1 MRKKISILQVKFA
14 RFRRIRLPRHIRR
27 AKIASRHPYAV
38 PVITISSLLLIT
50 GLVFLLAR
58 QTNNLPKVQD
68 AKIVIISHDHIQEA
82 VPTHEKTVAGLLQKF
97 NILLNQGDVVE
108 PALTTVIDQDQF
120 RINIYR
126 AVPVEIIDGS
136 TNTFTF
142 SAATTPRAIVTQV
155 GNKLYPED
163 IITAVPSQNFLMATA
178 IGEQIVIDRATPV
191 NVDLY
196 GAHVVL
202 RTHAT
207 TIAELIK
214 EKNIQLIG
222 NDQVSPAPDTPIT
235 ANQQIAFIRTGTK
248 LETVTE
254 TIAMPI
260 QNIPDNSLAYGTSA
274 VRQQGSAGQQIV
286 TYQIQLQ
293 NNVEVGRTA
302 IQKVVTL
309 TPVTQINV
317 IGSSL
322 SGIKGDMALAGIVP
336 SDYGYVD
343 YIISHESG
351 WCPTK
356 WQGQIG
362 YCPAASED
370 IHSIDSGFGYGLG
383 QSTPASNMAGYGSDW
398 RTNPITQLKWADH
411 YAHTHYTD
419 WQAAYYHWLNYRWW

>member
-1 MRKKISILQVKFA
+1 MRKKFSRLQVRLA

-27 AKIASRHPYAV
+27 FKTASRHPHAV
-38 PVITISSLLLIT
+38 PVITIGLLLLLT
-50 GLVFLLAR
+50 TTLYLVAR
-58 QTNNLPKVQD
+58 QTNSLPTTLD
-68 AKIVIISHDHIQEA
+68 AKQVIISHDHIQEI
-82 VPTHEKTVAGLLQKF
+82 VPTREKTVGDLLTKLHLQ
-97 NILLNQGDVVE
+97 LSQGDVVE
-108 PALTTVIDQDQF
+108 PAATTVIDQDQF

-126 AVPVEIIDGS
+126 AVPVEIIDSGS
-136 TNTFTF
+136 NTFTF
-142 SAATTPRAIVTQV
+142 SAATTPRAIATQV
-155 GNKLYPED
+155 GNKVYPED
-163 IITAVPSQNFLMATA
+163 IITAVPSQNFLLTTA

-196 GAHVVL
+196 GTHVVL
-202 RTHAT
+202 RTHAK
-207 TIAELIK
+207 TIAGLIK
-214 EKNIQLIG
+214 EKGIQLVG
-222 NDQVSPAPDTPIT
+222 NDQVSPASDTPIT
-235 ANQQIAFIRTGTK
+235 PNQQIAFIRTGTK

-254 TIAMPI
+254 TIAMPV
-260 QNIPDNSLAYGTSA
+260 QNISDNSLAYGTSA
-274 VRQQGSAGQQIV
+274 VRQQGSSGQQIV

-302 IQKVVTL
+302 IQKVITQA
-309 TPVTQINV
+309 PVIEIVV

-322 SGIKGDMALAGIVP
+322 SGIKGDMALAGISP

-362 YCPAASED
+362 YCPATSED

-383 QSTPASNMAGYGSDW
+383 QSTPASNMAAYGSDW
-398 RTNPITQLKWADH
+398 RTSPITQLKWADH